1 MLRGADSRTQ
11 KSAAARR
18 LTSPGPSC
26 VSGVFSWYGADLG
39 SPDIQEFSKAAPVDE
54 ANSPFLQGAYTA
66 PCGAAHGVQQN
77 VTKNAFLFD
86 GLDGED
92 TTNSTIFPT
101 PNVSIVA
108 RWFAAW
114 QRE

>member
-54 ANSPFLQGAYTA
+54 VNSPFLQGAYTA
-66 PCGAAHGVQQN
+66 PCGAA
-77 VTKNAFLFD
+77 AECDEECFLFD
-86 GLDGED
+86 RLDGED
-92 TTNSTIFPT
+92 TTNSTISPT
-101 PNVSIVA
+101 PNVPIVA
-108 RWFAAW
+108 RWLAAW